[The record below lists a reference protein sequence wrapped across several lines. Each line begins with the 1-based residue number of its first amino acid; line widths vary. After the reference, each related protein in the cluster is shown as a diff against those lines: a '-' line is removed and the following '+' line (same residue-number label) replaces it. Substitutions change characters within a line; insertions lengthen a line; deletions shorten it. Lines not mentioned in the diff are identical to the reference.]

1 MILYVL
7 DISSIHMR
15 FNDTII
21 RTFVDINECDPN
33 PCIFLF
39 DCEDHIDG
47 YQCNLIQWE
56 LALMILSFVLLSL
69 IAICIF
75 TYIHIYSYISIK
87 KNTKIWNTTGKNNV
101 IASFAHQRWTL
112 TGAFLITFCR
122 SVYKL
127 FTFSSSSTESLDQL
141 QSNLEQMFLG
151 WRKYIFS

>member
-87 KNTKIWNTTGKNNV
+87 KKYKNMEYN
-101 IASFAHQRWTL
+101 W
-112 TGAFLITFCR
+112 
-122 SVYKL
+122 
-127 FTFSSSSTESLDQL
+127 
-141 QSNLEQMFLG
+141 
-151 WRKYIFS
+151 